1 LKKKSVFGSNTTK
14 SKMDNKWKD
23 GSNDDRNR
31 HISQM
36 NGIHTKHEHDDS
48 KIAFLIRAKVQV
60 DY

>member
-1 LKKKSVFGSNTTK
+1 
-14 SKMDNKWKD
+14 MDNKWKD